1 MTVDI
6 GEYLAELVEAVVRID
21 EAAVMKLVSQ
31 GAEEGVDPL
40 SIINNGLTVGLR
52 RIGDLFAEEVIFL
65 PELVLAGEIVTQA
78 VASIKDKLSGDQI
91 LATKGSIIMATVQGD
106 VHDIGKKLVCL
117 LLSASGYQVIDLGKD
132 VAPAT
137 IVDKVVELKPNGLG
151 LSALLTTTMVGQKAV
166 IEAIEEAGV
175 RENLKIMVGGAPV
188 SRDWAEKIGADGFA
202 EDASAAVAEADR
214 LLGG

>member
-175 RENLKIMVGGAPV
+175 RENL
-188 SRDWAEKIGADGFA
+188 
-202 EDASAAVAEADR
+202 
-214 LLGG
+214 